1 MRRQVTA
8 FTAAQQRRP
17 SLAIYLSTHAP
28 PDSLRFVA
36 KKEQACHVT
45 GIECHVIKLPHEG
58 STAEWREHIA
68 HSPHDAVVVQWP
80 VPSQIDFDTLTAAIN
95 PVQDVDALTPVN
107 AGTLALGQTPYHVSC
122 ATLAV
127 HEALTDALQQ
137 LYPEVPPATLLS
149 RVRCVLIGQS
159 VVVGR
164 PLLNWALNH
173 HLGSISTIHRDTPRV
188 ISQQL
193 VNAHVTDPHVIP
205 VLISATGVP
214 HLLVPDTDTRASED
228 KLRVAAGQILI
239 DIGFHVDP
247 RTHVVLGD
255 FSPRCYATSRAYT
268 PVPGGIG
275 PLTVALL
282 LRNVVAAAQLKARG
296 KGTVA

>member
-1 MRRQVTA
+1 MIQ
-8 FTAAQQRRP
+8 
-17 SLAIYLSTHAP
+17 
-28 PDSLRFVA
+28 
-36 KKEQACHVT
+36 
-45 GIECHVIKLPHEG
+45 LPHEG
-58 STAEWREHIA
+58 STDDWRARIA
-68 HSPHDAVVVQWP
+68 QSPHDAVVVQWP
-80 VPSQIDFDTLTAAIN
+80 VPQQIDFDTLTAAIN
-95 PVQDVDALTPVN
+95 PVQDVDAMTPVN

-127 HEALTDALQQ
+127 HEALIDALHQ
-137 LYPEVPPATLLS
+137 LHPNVTPVTLLP

-173 HLGSISTIHRDTPRV
+173 NLGSISTVHRGTPHV

-214 HLLVPDTDTRASED
+214 HLLVPDSDARAGED
-228 KLRVAAGQILI
+228 KLRVAGGQILI
-239 DIGFHVDP
+239 DVGFHVDP
-247 RTHVVLGD
+247 RTNVVLGD
-255 FSPRCYATSRAYT
+255 FSPRCYTASRAYT

-282 LRNVVAAAQLKARG
+282 LRNVVDAAKLRRTA
-296 KGTVA
+296 

>member
-1 MRRQVTA
+1 VRAQVSE
-8 FTAAQQRRP
+8 FTATQLRAP
-17 SLAIYLSTHAP
+17 SLAIYLSTRAP

-36 KKEQACHVT
+36 KKQQACHVT

-58 STAEWREHIA
+58 STAEWRAHIA

-95 PVQDVDALTPVN
+95 PVQDVDAMTPVN

-122 ATLAV
+122 STLAV
-127 HEALTDALQQ
+127 HEALVDALQQ
-137 LYPEVPPATLLS
+137 LYPEVTPVTLLP

-159 VVVGR
+159 VMVGR
-164 PLLNWALNH
+164 PLLNWALNQN
-173 HLGSISTIHRDTPRV
+173 LGAISTVHRDTPLV

-205 VLISATGVP
+205 VVISATGQP
-214 HLLVPDTDTRASED
+214 HLLVPESDVRASAD
-228 KLRVAAGQILI
+228 KLRVADGQILI
-239 DIGFHVDP
+239 DVGFHVD
-247 RTHVVLGD
+247 TDTQQVLGD
-255 FSPRCYATSRAYT
+255 FSPRCYRTARAYT

-282 LRNVVAAAQLKARG
+282 LRNVVAAARLKLVR
-296 KGTVA
+296 TD